1 MFNKENRY
9 ITNGVKRELPIEVI
23 LLIYKEIDV
32 LIVSGKK
39 LDYLQV
45 FNISIIDSDTGLIEI
60 EHSQEVPLYKK
71 SIFINNK
78 ELKEDMKIFVIDE
91 EFHSVMLLA
100 SEY

>member
-9 ITNGVKRELPIEVI
+9 ITNGVRRELPIEVI
-23 LLIYKEIDV
+23 LLIYNELDELISSKKE
-32 LIVSGKK
+32 

-45 FNISIIDSDTGLIEI
+45 FNISVIDRDSGLIEI

-71 SIFINNK
+71 TMFINNK
-78 ELKEDMKIFVIDE
+78 EVKEDTRIFVIDE
-91 EFHSVMLLA
+91 EVHSVMLLS